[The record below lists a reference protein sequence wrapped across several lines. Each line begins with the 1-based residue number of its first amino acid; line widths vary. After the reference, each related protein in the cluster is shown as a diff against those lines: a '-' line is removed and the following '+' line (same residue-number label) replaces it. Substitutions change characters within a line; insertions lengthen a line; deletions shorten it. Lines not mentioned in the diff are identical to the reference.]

1 MSTTSFAFLWL
12 ALASPP
18 AVGDPPP
25 RTPWGERWD
34 AFGELRLRL
43 EQLPPLPIDDLGTR
57 NDQRRFLQT
66 RLRLGGAAEPVDGLR
81 LVGELEAFSGL
92 AAGDTTEVGTR
103 ADDDVFHH
111 RRDRRFGTA
120 TLRPRQGYLRVDTPV
135 GRVTAGLQSFL
146 WGTGMLAHDGVT
158 PGDFGDTWQ
167 GNLVVRVGF
176 GTEPAPG
183 VRVFLG
189 ADRVYADDTARWADD
204 DEAWGGVL
212 GVRHEPGGGR
222 VLGLLVAV
230 RHQTDRLD
238 PLRPDGARSW
248 VSVMTGDVYTR
259 LPLGAGFQL
268 EAEGAVISGRSTRPY
283 LEETRDGPVGVRS
296 FGAVLRGRH
305 DAARLGLT
313 SKLELG
319 FAGGDNDPRDATHHT
334 FAFNTD
340 YNVGL
345 VLFDHYLPLVSARSA
360 DRAVAPA
367 LVAVPPSG
375 LRYTVHQGAVANA
388 LYAFPRAIWKPRPW
402 LDLRFGYLLAWSA
415 ADFVD
420 VYQSALAGGHDTTPG
435 GDTPGRRFLG
445 HELDGAVRFELG
457 LVGPA
462 VARVGFEAGVLLP
475 GAAHEGLGREPAV
488 LGRGLAEVTF

>member
-1 MSTTSFAFLWL
+1 MSFAFVWL
-12 ALASPP
+12 ALAAPP
-18 AVGDPPP
+18 TLNEPPP

-43 EQLPPLPIDDLGTR
+43 ESLPALPLDDLGTE
-57 NDQRRFLQT
+57 NEQQQMAQT
-66 RLRLGGAAEPVDGLR
+66 RLRLGGAAEPIDGIR
-81 LVGELEAFSGL
+81 LVTELEAFSGL

-103 ADDDVFHH
+103 AADDAFLR
-111 RRDRRFGTA
+111 RRDGRFGVA
-120 TLRPRQGYLRVDTPV
+120 TLRPRQGFLRLDTPV

-158 PGDFGDTWQ
+158 ASDFGDAWQ
-167 GNLVVRVGF
+167 GNLVVRLGF

-222 VLGLLVAV
+222 ILGLLVAL
-230 RHQTDRLD
+230 RHQTDRPD
-238 PLRPDGARSW
+238 PLRPDGARTW

-283 LEETRDGPVGVRS
+283 LEETRGEPSGVRA

-305 DAARLGLT
+305 DAVSLGLT
-313 SKLELG
+313 SKFELG
-319 FAGGDNDPRDATHHT
+319 FAGGDNDPRDATHHA

-345 VLFDHYLPLVSARSA
+345 LLFEHYLPLVSARSA
-360 DRAVAPA
+360 DRVVDPA
-367 LVAVPPSG
+367 LLAVPPSG
-375 LRYTVHQGAVANA
+375 LRYTVNQGAVANA
-388 LYAFPRAIWKPRPW
+388 LYAFPRAIWKPQPW
-402 LDLRFGYLLAWSA
+402 LDLRLGYLLAFSA

-420 VYQSALAGGHDTTPG
+420 VYQTALAGGHDTTPG
-435 GDTPGRRFLG
+435 GGTPGSRFLG
-445 HELDGAVRFELG
+445 HEFDGAARFELG
-457 LVGPA
+457 LAGPA
-462 VARVGFEAGVLLP
+462 VVRLGVEAGLLLP
-475 GAAHEGLGREPAV
+475 GSAFDGIGRAPAALA
-488 LGRGLAEVTF
+488 RGLAEVTF